1 VPPGPPLLTL
11 SEAGGGVEVSEV
23 ARGTALQYA
32 TGMARH
38 HPGTAW
44 LTRKKHRRVSRV
56 ADLAPMP
63 MDVAPMLHSAQA
75 EPEAHRDLV
84 VRVVGTSA
92 TSCDLSRAL
101 QDEII
106 ARTEHESF
114 EVTT

>member
-1 VPPGPPLLTL
+1 
-11 SEAGGGVEVSEV
+11 
-23 ARGTALQYA
+23 
-32 TGMARH
+32 
-38 HPGTAW
+38 
-44 LTRKKHRRVSRV
+44 
-56 ADLAPMP
+56 MP